1 MPGGIWWLAS
11 YPKSGNTWL
20 RAILATLISGKPV
33 DINAMAFLGPHAASR
48 SRFDRALGLDSASL
62 SEEQELN
69 LRPRVYEILAAEA
82 ERPLYCKTHDAFV
95 PTPNDEPLFPT
106 AATRGA
112 VYVVRDPRAVA
123 VSLGHFTARSID
135 ETIAAMDN
143 PREVFAGSTHR
154 LSQHLRQ
161 PLLRWCEHV
170 ESWLAA
176 PFPVHLL
183 RYEDMLA
190 DPHATVRAVAAFLGL
205 SASDADISL
214 AVEATSFSRLQGQE
228 RATGFAE
235 SPRHAA
241 AFFRE
246 GEAEGWRRALTA
258 EQAGRI
264 VAAHGPV
271 MRRLGYDVTLTP
283 LPQAIAK
290 VSEPRDP
297 HAQQSITGRRPSG
310 ISLA

>member
-1 MPGGIWWLAS
+1 MRGGIWWLAS

-20 RAILATLISGKPV
+20 RAILATLVSGRAA

-48 SRFDRALGLDSASL
+48 SRFDRGLGVHSASL
-62 SEEQELN
+62 SDEQEFK

-82 ERPLYCKTHDAFV
+82 ERPLYCKTHDAYL
-95 PTPNDEPLFPT
+95 PTPAGEPLFPA

-123 VSLGHFTARSID
+123 VSMVHFMARSID
-135 ETIAAMDN
+135 ETVAAMDN
-143 PREVFAGSTHR
+143 PMEVFAGSAHR

-161 PLLRWCEHV
+161 SLLRWCEHV

-176 PFPVHLL
+176 PFPVHLM

-190 DPHATVRAVAAFLGL
+190 DPHAAVRAMAEFLCLPVSEAAI
-205 SASDADISL
+205 AK
-214 AVEATSFSRLQGQE
+214 AVEATSFSRLQAQE

-246 GEAEGWRRALTA
+246 GRADGWRRALTPA
-258 EQAGRI
+258 QVGRI
-264 VAAHGPV
+264 VAAHGQV
-271 MRRLGYDVTLTP
+271 MRRLGYDVTLAP
-283 LPQAIAK
+283 DREGVGAAVHSLNSRYDGP
-290 VSEPRDP
+290 S
-297 HAQQSITGRRPSG
+297 HA
-310 ISLA
+310 

>member
-20 RAILATLISGKPV
+20 RAILATLASGRPV

-48 SRFDRALGLDSASL
+48 SRFDRALGLDSANL
-62 SEEQELN
+62 SHEQELG
-69 LRPRVYEILAAEA
+69 LRPRVYEILGAEA
-82 ERPLYCKTHDAFV
+82 ERSLYCKTHDACL
-95 PTPNDEPLFPT
+95 PTPAGDPLFPA

-123 VSLGHFTARSID
+123 VSSVHFMARSID

-143 PREVFAGSTHR
+143 PREGFAGPTRR

-161 PLLRWCEHV
+161 SLLRWCEHV

-214 AVEATSFSRLQGQE
+214 AVEATSFARLQEQE
-228 RATGFAE
+228 REAGFAE
-235 SPRHAA
+235 SPRHAT

-246 GEAEGWRRALTA
+246 GRADGWRRALTPA
-258 EQAGRI
+258 QAGRI
-264 VAAHGPV
+264 VAAHGQV
-271 MRRLGYDVTLTP
+271 MRRLGYDLTLAP
-283 LPQAIAK
+283 LPQAIAEA
-290 VSEPRDP
+290 STPRS
-297 HAQQSITGRRPSG
+297 AFTKSAGR
-310 ISLA
+310 

>member
-1 MPGGIWWLAS
+1 MRGGIWWLAS

-20 RAILATLISGKPV
+20 RAILATLVLGKAV

-48 SRFDRALGLDSASL
+48 SRFDRALGIDSAIL
-62 SEEQELN
+62 SDHQELN

-82 ERPLYCKTHDAFV
+82 ERPLYCKTHDACL
-95 PTPNDEPLFPT
+95 PTPAGEPLFPA

-123 VSLGHFTARSID
+123 VSSVHFMARSIG

-143 PREVFAGSTHR
+143 PAEIFAGSPRR

-176 PFPVHLL
+176 PFPMHLM

-190 DPHATVRAVAAFLGL
+190 DPHAAVLAMAEFLGL
-205 SASDADISL
+205 PVSGATVAM
-214 AVEATSFSRLQGQE
+214 AVEATSFSRLQAQE
-228 RATGFAE
+228 RGAGFAE

-246 GEAEGWRRALTA
+246 GRADGWRRALTPA
-258 EQAGRI
+258 QADRI
-264 VAAHGPV
+264 VAGHGQV
-271 MRRLGYDVTLTP
+271 MRRLGYDVTLAP
-283 LPQAIAK
+283 DREGVGAAA
-290 VSEPRDP
+290 
-297 HAQQSITGRRPSG
+297 H
-310 ISLA
+310 SLNS